1 MRYRSDQK
9 RAHLGWSAAL
19 TGDILMNNA
28 PLLRVHPEVAEAI
41 EHGGPVVALE
51 SQLIA
56 HGLPWPLNLET
67 ARAAE
72 ESVRSEGA
80 VPATI
85 AVCRGCPMIGL
96 TEEQMEELATGD
108 SVLKASRRDLP
119 VAVAQKVTAATTV
132 AATMYLAHRAGIRF
146 LATGGTGGVHRGNSH
161 RWDISADLL
170 EIARTP
176 VAVVCAG
183 AKSILDISRTL
194 EVLET
199 HGVLVV
205 GYRTDDFPAFF
216 VQSSG
221 EPVNARVDTPES
233 AAALIQAHWDLGGA
247 GLLMAQP
254 VLADVALEQNEF
266 ESALEQVEREAVYA
280 GVRGKELT
288 PFLLTNLAEVTQG
301 KTLRANRALVIS
313 NARLAA
319 QIAGAYSA
327 MDCSD
332 CTLDRPE

>member
-1 MRYRSDQK
+1 MEGRHDCEC
-9 RAHLGWSAAL
+9 LSASICVHPHGPAAIC
-19 TGDILMNNA
+19 GDIPMNDRSS
-28 PLLRVHPEVAEAI
+28 LLCIHPEVTEALQC
-41 EHGGPVVALE
+41 GGPVVALE

-67 ARAAE
+67 AQAAE
-72 ESVRSEGA
+72 DLIRSEGA

-85 AVCRGCPMIGL
+85 AVCRGSPTIGL
-96 TEEQMEELATGD
+96 TEEQMEELATGED
-108 SVLKASRRDLP
+108 VLKASRRDLP
-119 VAVAQKVTAATTV
+119 VAVAKGLTAATTV
-132 AATMYLAHRAGIRF
+132 AATMFLAHRAGIRF
-146 LATGGTGGVHRGNSH
+146 LATGGTGGVHRGDSD

-176 VAVVCAG
+176 VAVICAG

-199 HGVLVV
+199 NGVLVV

-221 EPVNARVDTPES
+221 EPVNARVDTPED
-233 AAALIQAHWDLGGA
+233 AAALVQAHWDLGGA
-247 GLLMAQP
+247 GLVMAQP
-254 VLADVALEQNEF
+254 VVADVALEQSEF
-266 ESALEQVEREAVYA
+266 ETALELVEREAVYA

-319 QIAGAYSA
+319 QIACAHSA
-327 MDCSD
+327 VC
-332 CTLDRPE
+332 R